1 MKAVLV
7 PRPGGPEALTLTDVP
22 DPVRGPKEL
31 LIQVKAAGVNRADVL
46 QRMGKYP
53 PPPGSSDILGL
64 ELSGEVIAAD
74 SEGSAYRQ
82 GDRVMALVTG
92 GAYAERCVAPE
103 AAILPIPDN
112 LDFEQAAAIPEA
124 FVTAWLNLFDLGL
137 LEHGESVLI
146 HAGASG
152 VGAAAIQLAREAGA
166 KVLTTVGSEEKAQW
180 VLKLGATRAILRHQ
194 EDVAAAV
201 LDATEGAGVHL
212 VLDVVG
218 APSWSA
224 NVRVLKRGGRLVL
237 IGLLGGS
244 RGEIDLGPVLRK
256 SLHVTGTTLRG
267 SSLEQKAIWM
277 QEFDRFARRR
287 FQNGSL
293 VPNVDAI
300 FPLAE
305 AAQAH
310 RHMEGNQNA
319 GKIILKI

>member
-7 PRPGGPEALTLTDVP
+7 PRPGGPEALTLSDVP
-22 DPVRGPKEL
+22 DPVPGPKEL

-64 ELSGEVIAAD
+64 ELSGEVITG
-74 SEGSAYRQ
+74 GSAYRP

-103 AAILPIPDN
+103 DTTLPIPDN

-137 LEHGESVLI
+137 LEHGETVLI

-152 VGAAAIQLAREAGA
+152 VGAAAIQLAKEAGA
-166 KVLTTVGSEEKAQW
+166 KVLTTVGSEEKAKW
-180 VLKLGATRAILRHQ
+180 VLELGAARAILRHQ

-218 APSWSA
+218 APSWNV

-267 SSLEQKAIWM
+267 SSLEQKATWM

-287 FQNGSL
+287 FERGSL

-310 RHMEGNQNA
+310 RHMEENRNA